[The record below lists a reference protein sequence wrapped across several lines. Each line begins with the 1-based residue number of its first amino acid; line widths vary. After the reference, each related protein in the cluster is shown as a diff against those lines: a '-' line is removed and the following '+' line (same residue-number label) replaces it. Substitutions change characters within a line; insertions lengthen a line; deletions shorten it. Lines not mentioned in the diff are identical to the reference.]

1 MKECVES
8 IVCAE
13 NINKINRL
21 REEEITKV
29 DRDDNEDID
38 QRIETTGP
46 SESERPRGWE
56 REGDRE
62 SEGRTRERKMRC
74 STRLDEPG
82 DVIPTRMKKE
92 INEPINSKERSK
104 EEFYR

>member
-21 REEEITKV
+21 RKEEITKV

-38 QRIETTGP
+38 QRIETAGP
-46 SESERPRGWE
+46 SERPRGR
-56 REGDRE
+56 REG
-62 SEGRTRERKMRC
+62 GRERVREGQEK
-74 STRLDEPG
+74 G
-82 DVIPTRMKKE
+82 K
-92 INEPINSKERSK
+92 
-104 EEFYR
+104 